1 MNYDN
6 SWIPEPSNPSYPPLP
21 PPTRDET
28 AFLEEIAAIGEAWPQ
43 IMNERSLRAE
53 AIENRI
59 SNARLEA
66 SLPQFESFGF
76 NNPPP
81 PAASSSSHASTFPTK
96 PPQNNYQPYRPETQH
111 NTSQSFLPPAPL
123 PPPSSFYSTFQLP
136 SSNHSQQQTRSQQSY
151 ISQNDQRPPLAM
163 PRDYSNEGTGS
174 GQFDRVWRSD
184 SGAGIAQ
191 GSTRQPTIHEQ
202 QSQNKVLP
210 WWEVPE
216 QQQQMGPPQ
225 IYRQSPS
232 QQLRTNL
239 DFSDRPLAVSQ
250 NSHLSQSTFPSHSHL
265 QRDQPRYRPFP
276 PSIPPPLS
284 QLPYQPPSREW
295 NQALPTSYS
304 TWEHSDVNAGLLP
317 VEHHYESPS
326 ASSTGS
332 GNLVPAGLTYATS
345 STSQSTDHSRQ
356 SSYVDFNSANEQ
368 LLSSTISNV
377 AGIGKRTRFDSANY
391 SRPPL
396 NPQPHLSD
404 TPSSS
409 NSLATASSSSSSS
422 LPTTASLDISQTSV
436 SPPLSRDLNKSA
448 GPTTTAL
455 PTSIPPTRRGNK
467 TKVDVPISCISC
479 GQKLARLILRGQKHE
494 LEVPYEATFTCLS
507 CSNSAESGGGGG
519 GSGIEES
526 PGGQSV
532 GSSERSPSY
541 SPHVGTSSRRTSIVS
556 TSASTPTSTS
566 NSTAPPA
573 TFRKKN
579 KRLDAGQAT
588 LTACDV
594 CLMDRAKGSVLP
606 REPEK
611 GHSIDFQIE
620 VVCVSCDEKYQRCSD
635 CGGGGGVR
643 LGTGK
648 WRSKEL
654 FKDGKKTCSL
664 RHQRLGAF
672 PEMEYQVW
680 KNTDIPRDELE
691 EVSEKC
697 GEMFTNQMLGAIAI
711 PEVLE
716 RNGAIWTSYEEAKT
730 HAYIGWK
737 GMDPMIRYDIEPS
750 QGIRRYLAL
759 RLCAPNLRKTTRK
772 ADLPPQREVPRTGQI
787 FKGDKEIVGY
797 IIAEWDMQRGVLF
810 LALVIPWDATGEAY
824 DATTLL
830 LQALCARVQ
839 RDQREENHHR
849 SLRGQPLLPKV
860 ERVFTMLF
868 FKTGSRM
875 ITQLTKKRGFAPID
889 EYLQANPSA
898 DPLAFPPH
906 RPIYLAVERQRG
918 WLILVR
924 TLREN
929 ADGTLDDWSARRSP
943 DEERGKRKEAR
954 AKALREKKEKEKG
967 NSNDSH

>member
-1 MNYDN
+1 MNMNHDN
-6 SWIPEPSNPSYPPLP
+6 SWIPEPSNPTYPPLP

-66 SLPQFESFGF
+66 SLPRFESFGF

-81 PAASSSSHASTFPTK
+81 LAVPAPSDAPAFPSR
-96 PPQNNYQPYRPETQH
+96 PLPFNYQPYEPPPLRNSSET
-111 NTSQSFLPPAPL
+111 FPPPAPL
-123 PPPSSFYSTFQLP
+123 PPSSTFQLP
-136 SSNHSQQQTRSQQSY
+136 SFRHTQQQQAYSSQH
-151 ISQNDQRPPLAM
+151 DQVTPIAEPRTYMSEGRGNGQLDGDWRPDLGV
-163 PRDYSNEGTGS
+163 GT
-174 GQFDRVWRSD
+174 V
-184 SGAGIAQ
+184 Q
-191 GSTRQPTIHEQ
+191 GGVRRPSLHEQ
-202 QSQNKVLP
+202 QTTNRTIP
-210 WWEVPE
+210 WWEQPE
-216 QQQQMGPPQ
+216 QQMGPPQ
-225 IYRQSPS
+225 LYRQSPS
-232 QQLRTNL
+232 LQAGSSL
-239 DFSDRPLAVSQ
+239 DFSDRPAIVPQISYPPP
-250 NSHLSQSTFPSHSHL
+250 STFPSHSHL
-265 QRDQPRYRPFP
+265 QQDQPRYRPFP
-276 PSIPPPLS
+276 PSVPPPLS
-284 QLPYQPPSREW
+284 QLPYQPLSREW
-295 NQALPTSYS
+295 NQALPASYS
-304 TWEHSDVNAGLLP
+304 TWEHPDVNASLLP
-317 VEHHYESPS
+317 LEHYHDSPS

-356 SSYVDFNSANEQ
+356 SSFVDFNSANEQ
-368 LLSSTISNV
+368 LLNSSISNV

-396 NPQPHLSD
+396 NPQPHLTG

-409 NSLATASSSSSSS
+409 SQATASSSSSSS
-422 LPTTASLDISQTSV
+422 LPTTSSLETSQTSV
-436 SPPLSRDLNKSA
+436 SPPVSRNSSKQA
-448 GPTTTAL
+448 GPTTTAV
-455 PTSIPPTRRGNK
+455 PTIIPGTRRGNK

-479 GQKLARLILRGQKHE
+479 GRKIARLILRGQKHE

-507 CSNSAESGGGGG
+507 CSDSAEAGGGG

-541 SPHVGTSSRRTSIVS
+541 SPHVGNSSRRASIVS
-556 TSASTPTSTS
+556 TSGSTPTSTS
-566 NSTAPPA
+566 TAPA

-680 KNTDIPRDELE
+680 KNMDIPRDELE

-697 GEMFTNQMLGAIAI
+697 GEMFANQMLGAIAI

-730 HAYIGWK
+730 HAYMGWK

-750 QGIRRYLAL
+750 REIRRYLAL

-772 ADLPPQREVPRTGQI
+772 ADLPPQREVPRSGQI

-797 IIAEWDMQRGVLF
+797 IIAEWDMKSGVLF
-810 LALVIPWDATGEAY
+810 LPLVIPWDATGEAY

-839 RDQREENHHR
+839 RDQQEENHHR
-849 SLRGQPLLPKV
+849 SLRGQPLIPKL
-860 ERVFTMLF
+860 ERIFTMLF

-875 ITQLTKKRGFAPID
+875 ITQMTKKRGFAPLD
-889 EYLQANPSA
+889 EYLKSNPSA

-906 RPIYLAVERQRG
+906 RPIYLPVERQQG
-918 WLILVR
+918 WIILVR
-924 TLREN
+924 TLRDN
-929 ADGTLDDWSARRSP
+929 PDGSPDDWSARRAP

-954 AKALREKKEKEKG
+954 AKALREKREKDSG
-967 NSNDSH
+967 NFDEP